1 MAEDGRDLEDRIRD
15 LYLVAFS
22 REPTEDEQK
31 VAVTYI
37 RDRKDQSKKAFED
50 VLWAL
55 MNTKEFVFN
64 H

>member
-1 MAEDGRDLEDRIRD
+1 MAEDSRDLEERIRD

-22 REPTEDEQK
+22 RVPTEDEQT

-37 RDRKDQSKKAFED
+37 RDRKDQSQKAFED